1 MGKSNHRPSYRPTSC
16 SKDSRRSSLY
26 MPLLRWEERV
36 PKTVIWKEILT
47 WVKGNQE
54 KLKLRKRCHDYKL
67 SLSELKLW
75 LETNS
80 HFVTIDYRLQ
90 LEREIQAMEGES
102 QALEEETQA
111 LEQEAQA
118 LEMIL
123 HWVTRCGKEVLERAE
138 YMLDELN
145 ECRVRPIQ
153 DTKQFIKK
161 LLELMEQDYWR
172 TQHPTLLRTVPLL
185 KKIFKT
191 MLEEIPKLI
200 GIPGSLAL
208 QCFTL
213 EAQLSNALDEILQ
226 LSTWTPPSTHNKH
239 LRELLRNA
247 LLMLN
252 DLDSN
257 EEYRDDLRDFMERHT
272 AFCSFTMD
280 NADLITSEDSDTT
293 AELYKNLRQLAQNLG
308 KIASTKAE
316 QYQKLY
322 ENFIE
327 YKEDLSDWLDL
338 ASPGQGKFWFG
349 F

>member
-1 MGKSNHRPSYRPTSC
+1 MEKPIQNHPDRPSYRPTS
-16 SKDSRRSSLY
+16 SSEDPRRSSLY

-47 WVKGNQE
+47 WAE
-54 KLKLRKRCHDYKL
+54 LRKRSHDNKL
-67 SLSELKLW
+67 SLSKLKLW

-80 HFVTIDYRLQ
+80 HLVMIDYRLQ
-90 LEREIQAMEGES
+90 LEREIQAMEGET
-102 QALEEETQA
+102 QALPVEEETQA

-118 LEMIL
+118 QEMIL
-123 HWVTRCGKEVLERAE
+123 HWVTHCGKDALERAE
-138 YMLDELN
+138 YKLDED
-145 ECRVRPIQ
+145 RVKPI
-153 DTKQFIKK
+153 DTKQFVKK
-161 LLELMEQDYWR
+161 LLELMEQEYWR
-172 TQHPTLLRTVPLL
+172 TQHSTSPRKVPLL

-191 MLEEIPKLI
+191 MLEDIPKLI

-213 EAQLSNALDEILQ
+213 EAQLSNALDKILQ

-252 DLDSN
+252 DLDGN

-272 AFCSFTMD
+272 AFCSFTLD
-280 NADLITSEDSDTT
+280 NAHLITTDNSEST
-293 AELYKNLRQLAQNLG
+293 AELYKNLQRLAQNLG
-308 KIASTKAE
+308 KIASTKAQ

-327 YKEDLSDWLDL
+327 HKEDLSDWLDS
-338 ASPGQGKFWFG
+338 ANPGQGKFWFG